1 MVPPTYVTVPL
12 WVFSFP
18 QRVTSQI
25 AYNNCEPSDC
35 LYIMVLC
42 GRLSSVFTVQ
52 VKTLPRF
59 IAASHPDPY
68 VLGGKENLLP
78 MLEIAFVLNDIT

>member
-18 QRVTSQI
+18 QMVTSQI
-25 AYNNCEPSDC
+25 AYKNCEPSDC

-42 GRLSSVFTVQ
+42 GRLSFVLTVQ
-52 VKTLPRF
+52 VKSFPRF

-68 VLGGKENLLP
+68 GLGGKEVLH
-78 MLEIAFVLNDIT
+78 MLEIAFVLNDIR